1 MASELT
7 FADGGVTAE
16 RETDNGTEVIQVGTP
31 LVVTADLRLNEPR
44 YAKLPNIMKAK
55 KKKIEVCT
63 YTAFDQSVDDGH
75 LAHLTSAR
83 ASPRHLNLHRHHHS
97 TTPRLSSRLIS
108 PHSPHLSHDRS
119 LAHLPLAEPQAIDAA
134 SLGVDLSP
142 RIEVVEMNDP
152 PTRAAGIVV
161 EDVTALVDKLKN
173 EASVIA

>member
-1 MASELT
+1 MLAAMLGWPQATMASELT

-55 KKKIEVCT
+55 KKKIE
-63 YTAFDQSVDDGH
+63 
-75 LAHLTSAR
+75 
-83 ASPRHLNLHRHHHS
+83 
-97 TTPRLSSRLIS
+97 
-108 PHSPHLSHDRS
+108 
-119 LAHLPLAEPQAIDAA
+119 AIDAA